1 MVTTL
6 LAGVLLTTVI
16 SGRLI
21 TRTGRYKP
29 YRVVGTALAALGL
42 ALLAPPAAAPKI
54 PPQVPL
60 SRDGRARAHP
70 YCRASSDED
79 ARGEAPWADAGH
91 GGG

>member
-1 MVTTL
+1 VVTTL

-42 ALLAPPAAAPKI
+42 ALLAPP
-54 PPQVPL
+54 
-60 SRDGRARAHP
+60 GRP
-70 YCRASSDED
+70 ED
-79 ARGEAPWADAGH
+79 STAGSTFA
-91 GGG
+91 